1 MPIKRTPAEVE
12 RDAVVGSTAN
22 PTPPISWT
30 GPALSWRTPAPTAKG
45 KKRSLPSVNAASP
58 QPTSGSSGVIW
69 GRWAEPPT
77 WKPKYVVLPP
87 PETPTLYP
95 PRPPQ
100 PMYGVR
106 RVPAVASL
114 VGATA
119 SAACAAPLRFAVQV
133 PAEHTCPA
141 LQSAS
146 FLQEAACA
154 GDPAKSAAPSAAAVM
169 SLQIIQASLSAPGL
183 GLTRSAMD
191 QSSMRFHISAG
202 CIRQRTTQRW
212 RCLEPAATARAR
224 GRLKF
229 LPGPLRIAT
238 MPEMSLLIALVLA
251 QAAPRN
257 AERTAP
263 PDADA
268 RRQRLAALLLRDRA
282 KKGLGP
288 RFDIR
293 GFHDEVLGGG

>member
-69 GRWAEPPT
+69 SRLAAPPT
-77 WKPKYVVLPP
+77 WKPKYVELPP
-87 PETPTLYP
+87 PETPTWYP

-106 RVPAVASL
+106 RGPAVASL

-119 SAACAAPLRFAVQV
+119 SAAFAAPLRFAVQV

-154 GDPAKSAAPSAAAVM
+154 EDPAKSAAPSAAAVM

-202 CIRQRTTQRW
+202 CIRQRTNSKVALPGTG
-212 RCLEPAATARAR
+212 CYCTSEGPPEIP
-224 GRLKF
+224 
-229 LPGPLRIAT
+229 PGPLRIAT
-238 MPEMSLLIALVLA
+238 M
-251 QAAPRN
+251 
-257 AERTAP
+257 
-263 PDADA
+263 
-268 RRQRLAALLLRDRA
+268 
-282 KKGLGP
+282 
-288 RFDIR
+288 
-293 GFHDEVLGGG
+293 